1 MDNVRGRG
9 AVQENM
15 CLIMIFFL
23 ILEGSLVLQQEAKV
37 GGAGILMIH

>member
-9 AVQENM
+9 AVHENM
-15 CLIMIFFL
+15 CLIIKIIFM
-23 ILEGSLVLQQEAKV
+23 ILEGSLVLQEARV